1 MTDLQRVYAVAAA
14 TQRLVTRDHRIE
26 LPERLA
32 AHLVV
37 VEARRVLRSAGVE
50 HDLAALDEETEHVI
64 GPWRPGWWEGLTPA
78 SLDGRKWAGEAS
90 SGPSTSRPIAFAH
103 VRAPRREPHNHGS
116 VR

>member
-37 VEARRVLRSAGVE
+37 VEARRVLHSAGVE

-64 GPWRPGWWEGLTPA
+64 GPWRPGWWEAADESVVLA
-78 SLDGRKWAGEAS
+78 EVRGRHL
-90 SGPSTSRPIAFAH
+90 RRQ
-103 VRAPRREPHNHGS
+103 RAR
-116 VR
+116 